1 MDKRKSTG
9 NRLYKCSNIFI
20 LAYIFTC
27 QSKISYWFMIL
38 CLLSWWVSV
47 YLFIGNSKSRFM
59 TFFYIVLL
67 VFIALAAVM
76 YTYVTFIL

>member
-1 MDKRKSTG
+1 MDKRKLTG

-20 LAYIFTC
+20 LVYIFTC
-27 QSKISYWFMIL
+27 QNKISYWFMIL